1 MSTPDEVLDAIDSTL
16 ADYAVSEDA
25 MRWAPVPP
33 PEPAFGYTSGEIL
46 RDVDEWIAARFE
58 DNARLWAAPFAE
70 IAEGLERAAQ
80 AVGEVFEGVT
90 SPPEVAFFDDA
101 HCRSISRHE
110 LHWGETYQPPPTQ
123 DIRPAAGTDASDA
136 GTADA
141 IIRWVDRH
149 AENGLTLE
157 PWQEDFVRWV
167 LRDHGPDVLFVEVR
181 MRWPLPS
188 SIKAEYRR
196 RRTARQR
203 RRRR

>member
-1 MSTPDEVLDAIDSTL
+1 MSSPDEVLGAIDRAL
-16 ADYAVSEDA
+16 DDFAVSDDA
-25 MRWAPVPP
+25 MRWTPEPP
-33 PEPAFGYTSGEIL
+33 PEPA
-46 RDVDEWIAARFE
+46 FE

-70 IAEGLERAAQ
+70 IAEGLQRAAQ
-80 AVGEVFEGVT
+80 AVGDVFEGVT

-136 GTADA
+136 GTAEA
-141 IIRWVDRH
+141 IIRWIDRH

-157 PWQEDFVRWV
+157 PWQRDFVRRM
-167 LRDHGPDVLFVEVR
+167 LRDHGPGLIFIGSKVE
-181 MRWPLPS
+181 WPDLS
-188 SIKAEYRR
+188 GMKAMKAEYRR

-203 RRRR
+203 RRRS